1 VEYTIRYI
9 LILLGSAIE
18 ISKNIHSKQ
27 NQKCMRHGDGFV
39 GEWKQFCIS
48 KGSGSLS
55 TGLMAALLMEG
66 FPR

>member
-18 ISKNIHSKQ
+18 ISKNKHSKQ

-39 GEWKQFCIS
+39 GN
-48 KGSGSLS
+48 GSNS
-55 TGLMAALLMEG
+55 AYQKALEV
-66 FPR
+66 FPLG